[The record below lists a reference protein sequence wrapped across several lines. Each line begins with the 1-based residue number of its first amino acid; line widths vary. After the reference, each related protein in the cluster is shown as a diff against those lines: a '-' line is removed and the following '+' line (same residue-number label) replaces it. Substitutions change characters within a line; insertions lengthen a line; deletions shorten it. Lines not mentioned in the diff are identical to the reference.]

1 MRYAEWDMHEV
12 VARKAAIV
20 AQKHEDVF
28 GAVLGEASA
37 TPTADR
43 GTAGLIAERY
53 SLVGADIRSRDELD
67 AALAISKL
75 DTRFDRSESRESHS
89 LLHSPHARA
98 CAVCLFVGRIAGR
111 GGEK

>member
-20 AQKHEDVF
+20 AQKHEQVF
-28 GAVLGEASA
+28 RPVLGEANA
-37 TPTADR
+37 IPTADH

-53 SLVGADIRSRDELD
+53 SLVGADIRNRDELD

-75 DTRFDRSESRESHS
+75 DTRFDRSRERLAQS
-89 LLHSPHARA
+89 
-98 CAVCLFVGRIAGR
+98 
-111 GGEK
+111 